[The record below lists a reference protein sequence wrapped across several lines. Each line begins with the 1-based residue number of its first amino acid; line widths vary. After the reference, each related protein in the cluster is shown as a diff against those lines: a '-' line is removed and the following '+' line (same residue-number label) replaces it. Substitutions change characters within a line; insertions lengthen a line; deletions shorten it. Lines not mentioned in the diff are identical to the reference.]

1 MEVGA
6 SPLKSW
12 TSEQR
17 NQLKTFQL
25 GVGEERKSPTETP
38 FMLVAAAV
46 SELEKGSE
54 QE

>member
-17 NQLKTFQL
+17 NQLQTFQP
-25 GVGEERKSPTETP
+25 GVGEEEEPHGAP
-38 FMLVAAAV
+38 FLSEAAAV
-46 SELEKGSE
+46 DVLEKGNE
-54 QE
+54 RE

>member
-25 GVGEERKSPTETP
+25 GVGEEGKSPTETP

-46 SELEKGSE
+46 NELEKGNE